1 SAVAALVDREIRGK
15 NIGLS
20 IRRVTAANKR
30 FSHVQ
35 IVVGASQ
42 RSRSLELTCIE
53 ARCDLSPSLVNRP
66 LIDSDSFCARGADGK
81 SGGRLFVAGETS
93 GLAEEL
99 RSRSLQ
105 QRNAALNRRPN
116 IY

>member
-1 SAVAALVDREIRGK
+1 MPSAIATLVRSKIFSK
-15 NIGLS
+15 CIGLA

-30 FSHVQ
+30 FGHVQ
-35 IVVGASQ
+35 IVVRAAQ
-42 RSRSLELTCIE
+42 RSRSFELTCIE
-53 ARCDLSPSLVNRP
+53 PRCDLSPSLVRRL
-66 LIDSDSFCARGADGK
+66 LIDSDPFWTRGADRE

-105 QRNAALNRRPN
+105 QRN
-116 IY
+116 